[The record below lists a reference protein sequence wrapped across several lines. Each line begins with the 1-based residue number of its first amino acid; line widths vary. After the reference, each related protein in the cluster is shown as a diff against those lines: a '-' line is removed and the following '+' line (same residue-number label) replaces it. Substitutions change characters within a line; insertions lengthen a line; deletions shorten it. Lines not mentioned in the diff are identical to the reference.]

1 MIETPIKTRLLIF
14 LNSFKSQLSTM
25 VSDIETIAEKPICE
39 GIIINLANDIASIPF
54 YFDKDREDEYEWL
67 MGFICYSC
75 LMNSSSYDNTFHINL
90 INKWDSYD
98 FDRKNTFYSII
109 SNKNSSLLIVNSIQD
124 LTRMKSRGKLSDR
137 EFENLTYKIECLLL
151 KFAEYV
157 VSIDKYISE
166 SETAKLN
173 NLKNIIITSKTLQ
186 IEIDYKD
193 YLNIKFNEI
202 GFNRDNT
209 ELNISHPDEIR
220 NLILKNQEKIS
231 AVDRKY
237 ILEFLKL
244 QKYLTNQ
251 KDLIYKSIEILK
263 LQEGVSSIDTWI
275 DVIKNQIGTY
285 NVVYLNSVTMI
296 VCLCENELVIF
307 YEFYETFDGLG
318 IFKTNYEK
326 EVLESLS
333 SIGTNINNLNK
344 NMVHKLML
352 IEHQLKN
359 ISQGINELNST
370 MQQNIQAINN
380 LEDSIASSFKSLET
394 SIGNNFNQLSQ
405 NISGHLSKIE
415 SGIAYNNLISTVS
428 AYQLYKINK
437 QTKPLLPK

>member
-1 MIETPIKTRLLIF
+1 
-14 LNSFKSQLSTM
+14 
-25 VSDIETIAEKPICE
+25 
-39 GIIINLANDIASIPF
+39 
-54 YFDKDREDEYEWL
+54 
-67 MGFICYSC
+67 
-75 LMNSSSYDNTFHINL
+75 
-90 INKWDSYD
+90 
-98 FDRKNTFYSII
+98 
-109 SNKNSSLLIVNSIQD
+109 
-124 LTRMKSRGKLSDR
+124 
-137 EFENLTYKIECLLL
+137 
-151 KFAEYV
+151 
-157 VSIDKYISE
+157 
-166 SETAKLN
+166 LN
-173 NLKNIIITSKTLQ
+173 NLKFTILTLKTEQ
-186 IEIDYKD
+186 IEIDCKD
-193 YLNIKFNEI
+193 YLISKFNEI
-202 GFNRDNT
+202 RFDRDNVK
-209 ELNISHPDEIR
+209 LNISYPADIR
-220 NLILKNQEKIS
+220 DLILKNQEKIS
-231 AVDRKY
+231 LVDRKY

-244 QKYLTNQ
+244 YKYLINQ

-263 LQEGVSSIDTWI
+263 LQEDIFSIDTWI
-275 DVIKNQIGTY
+275 EVIKNQIGAY

-307 YEFYETFDGLG
+307 YEFYETFEGLG

-359 ISQGINELNST
+359 ISQGINELNLT
-370 MQQNIQAINN
+370 MQQNIQAIND
-380 LEDSIASSFKSLET
+380 LEYSIVSSFKSLET
-394 SIGNNFNQLSQ
+394 SISNNFNQLSQ

>member
-1 MIETPIKTRLLIF
+1 M
-14 LNSFKSQLSTM
+14 
-25 VSDIETIAEKPICE
+25 
-39 GIIINLANDIASIPF
+39 
-54 YFDKDREDEYEWL
+54 
-67 MGFICYSC
+67 
-75 LMNSSSYDNTFHINL
+75 
-90 INKWDSYD
+90 
-98 FDRKNTFYSII
+98 
-109 SNKNSSLLIVNSIQD
+109 
-124 LTRMKSRGKLSDR
+124 
-137 EFENLTYKIECLLL
+137 
-151 KFAEYV
+151 
-157 VSIDKYISE
+157 
-166 SETAKLN
+166 
-173 NLKNIIITSKTLQ
+173 
-186 IEIDYKD
+186 
-193 YLNIKFNEI
+193 
-202 GFNRDNT
+202 
-209 ELNISHPDEIR
+209 
-220 NLILKNQEKIS
+220 
-231 AVDRKY
+231 
-237 ILEFLKL
+237 
-244 QKYLTNQ
+244 TNQ

>member
-14 LNSFKSQLSTM
+14 LNATKKELSM
-25 VSDIETIAEKPICE
+25 VVSDIESTIEKSNCE
-39 GIIINLANDIASIPF
+39 GIILNLANDIASIPF
-54 YFDKDREDEYEWL
+54 YFEKDREDEYEWL
-67 MGFICYSC
+67 MGFICF
-75 LMNSSSYDNTFHINL
+75 SSLVNESYDNSFFINL
-90 INKWDSYD
+90 INKWNSFDL
-98 FDRKNTFYSII
+98 DRKDIFYSII
-109 SNKNSSLLIVNSIQD
+109 SKHKKPITTLSSIQELVRLNNNGVLTNIDFEKLSSGIESLLV
-124 LTRMKSRGKLSDR
+124 
-137 EFENLTYKIECLLL
+137 
-151 KFAEYV
+151 KFSEQI
-157 VSIDKYISE
+157 VSIDRFISE
-166 SETAKLN
+166 SESDKLN
-173 NLKNIIITSKTLQ
+173 HFKQILINSKTLQ
-186 IEIDYKD
+186 ITIDLKQHLKD
-193 YLNIKFNEI
+193 KLDEI
-202 GFNRDNT
+202 GFDNN
-209 ELNISHPDEIR
+209 ELNISSPDEIR
-220 NLILKNQEKIS
+220 NLILKNQDKIS
-231 AVDRKY
+231 AVDKKY
-237 ILEFLKL
+237 IPEFLKL

-263 LQEGVSSIDTWI
+263 SQEDLSSIETWI
-275 DVIKNQIGTY
+275 DMIKNQIGIY

-307 YEFYETFDGLG
+307 YEFYEKFDCLG

-326 EVLESLS
+326 EVLESLF

-352 IEHQLKN
+352 IENQLKN

-370 MQQNIQAINN
+370 MQQSIQAIND
-380 LEDSIASSFKSLET
+380 LEDSIVSSFKSLET

-437 QTKPLLPK
+437 QTKPLLLK

>member
-1 MIETPIKTRLLIF
+1 
-14 LNSFKSQLSTM
+14 
-25 VSDIETIAEKPICE
+25 
-39 GIIINLANDIASIPF
+39 
-54 YFDKDREDEYEWL
+54 
-67 MGFICYSC
+67 
-75 LMNSSSYDNTFHINL
+75 
-90 INKWDSYD
+90 
-98 FDRKNTFYSII
+98 
-109 SNKNSSLLIVNSIQD
+109 
-124 LTRMKSRGKLSDR
+124 
-137 EFENLTYKIECLLL
+137 
-151 KFAEYV
+151 
-157 VSIDKYISE
+157 
-166 SETAKLN
+166 
-173 NLKNIIITSKTLQ
+173 
-186 IEIDYKD
+186 
-193 YLNIKFNEI
+193 
-202 GFNRDNT
+202 
-209 ELNISHPDEIR
+209 
-220 NLILKNQEKIS
+220 
-231 AVDRKY
+231 
-237 ILEFLKL
+237 
-244 QKYLTNQ
+244 
-251 KDLIYKSIEILK
+251 
-263 LQEGVSSIDTWI
+263 
-275 DVIKNQIGTY
+275 
-285 NVVYLNSVTMI
+285 MI

-380 LEDSIASSFKSLET
+380 LEDSIVSSFKSLET
-394 SIGNNFNQLSQ
+394 SIGSNFNQLSQ